1 MPIHG
6 LLDINLLPKDSFEG
20 SNLGKTLK
28 WLLIGGRT
36 IVVLTEFGVILAF
49 VSRFWYDKQ
58 LNDLNDQITQ
68 KQAVVRSFTEVEN
81 KMRDVLAREEIVGK
95 FLKENLDT
103 NGIIESLVT
112 SSPVDVSFDQIGI
125 NKNGMQLSGQAKS
138 ESSFA
143 GFLGNLSKNPRIKNI
158 NLGETKFS
166 QKTGTI
172 GFKIST
178 NL

>member
-112 SSPVDVSFDQIGI
+112 SS
-125 NKNGMQLSGQAKS
+125 AKLIS
-138 ESSFA
+138 SSSFFTVSLPIPA
-143 GFLGNLSKNPRIKNI
+143 SKILPY
-158 NLGETKFS
+158 FS
-166 QKTGTI
+166 DK
-172 GFKIST
+172 S
-178 NL
+178 

>member
-138 ESSFA
+138 ESSFE